1 MAKPADSLTSALQAA
16 LERGRPLEVLRL
28 LLRQS
33 AMADRRSLAVTTRA
47 GRRPSGLD
55 KARPRAPT
63 APAAPP
69 PEPPLWREGL
79 SPGEVPR
86 GESGLWG
93 WVLAVL
99 LAYLAWRLLRG

>member
-33 AMADRRSLAVTTRA
+33 AVADRRSPAAITPP
-47 GRRPSGLD
+47 GRRPSGPD
-55 KARPRAPT
+55 KARPP

-86 GESGLWG
+86 GESGRWG
-93 WVLAVL
+93 WALAAL